1 MGDTFIE
8 HILITESHYMRTL
21 HNEYTNV
28 QLNKNIFY
36 KEWTSL
42 ICPVLF
48 HGKRKIYSLQNFVDK
63 EKYHTLI
70 TASI

>member
-1 MGDTFIE
+1 
-8 HILITESHYMRTL
+8 L
-21 HNEYTNV
+21 HNEDTNV
-28 QLNKNIFY
+28 QLTKNMFY
-36 KEWTSL
+36 KKWTPL

-48 HGKRKIYSLQNFVDK
+48 RGKKKTSCPQNYVDK